1 MKVRILES
9 FANKLANQVE
19 FIAQDKPKAAQKFR
33 KEVIK
38 TISSVSSMP
47 YKHRKSIYFND
58 EYIREVIYKGY
69 TLVYKIEDK
78 EILFFG
84 FIKYEE
90 KL

>member
-1 MKVRILES
+1 MKVKILDS
-9 FANKLANQVE
+9 FSDKLVNQVE

-33 KEVIK
+33 KEVIQ
-38 TISSVSSMP
+38 TIKSVSSMP
-47 YKHRKSIYFND
+47 FKHRKSIYFND

-69 TLVYKIEDK
+69 TLVYKIDK
-78 EILFFG
+78 DEILFFG